1 MTSGK
6 PLYALQGVF
15 DSSPLAAVPGPLWH
29 TKFDNFAP
37 RIGAAYQITPKTVLP
52 NVPTRLIL
60 FLSSYAPLFLIIAVS
75 LSRDDIEEDASV
87 VVLEVG

>member
-1 MTSGK
+1 M
-6 PLYALQGVF
+6 
-15 DSSPLAAVPGPLWH
+15 
-29 TKFDNFAP
+29 
-37 RIGAAYQITPKTVLP
+37 P